1 MVFAIFCLKKCL
13 KWFNVWCAPSRY
25 GCTWIYFAI
34 ALSNPATLTLFP
46 AVPTSRVHH
55 KLMHGGRQTIKNVL
69 GNQQVTILLR
79 NKTLFL
85 FLNIIII
92 FIFFILISNL
102 ELLKNR
108 KILGRKLKLTYSS
121 KGKKKGIQGDV
132 FTRPCLM

>member
-1 MVFAIFCLKKCL
+1 MLFSVLKSVL
-13 KWFNVWCAPSRY
+13 NGSMFGVLHRVMD
-25 GCTWIYFAI
+25 
-34 ALSNPATLTLFP
+34 ALGSTLISPWATLTLSP

-55 KLMHGGRQTIKNVL
+55 NLMHGGRQTIKHFL

-79 NKTLFL
+79 NKMLLLF
-85 FLNIIII
+85 FNIIII

-121 KGKKKGIQGDV
+121 NFRCSCIDNWMEDAKQ
-132 FTRPCLM
+132 